1 MLTNWQVVAIGLVT
15 DDSLLH
21 PLLGVMRLLD
31 DIDRAI
37 VQFRSAIEYKIAP
50 FSIEPGAVSDPVLA
64 VCFPAGAEVGALA
77 VTRASFRCCYPNL
90 CLKVIAWAIQMRLK
104 SV

>member
-1 MLTNWQVVAIGLVT
+1 MARQTAVRIPTGISSGSGTIVRQQGQTYTVLTNWRVVAIGLVN

-21 PLLGVMRLLD
+21 PLLRVLRRLG

-50 FSIEPGAVSDPVLA
+50 FTI
-64 VCFPAGAEVGALA
+64 
-77 VTRASFRCCYPNL
+77 
-90 CLKVIAWAIQMRLK
+90 
-104 SV
+104 